1 MANARVFNRYDT
13 KIVWEASD
21 PILGRGEIGY
31 VVDTEEY
38 KVGDGSRHWNE
49 LPYRGLSCL
58 DDFGNSKIFP
68 INQDFFT
75 KEVKKL
81 VQKRMI
87 LNISQ
92 ETDNYKF
99 AGKETARKAVPV
111 ALRGVNQILIYQTIE
126 RTVIEYSIAA
136 AADLSDDDVWK
147 LDASWKTVGSGGG
160 ALNVSEEKKNY
171 AFATMADA
179 RNAVQNSDRKQGQ
192 FITYKMA
199 ETGWVF
205 EQFTGVNSTQWAD
218 NDSWTQI
225 ATSEHL
231 QAITDYLTTELD
243 KFDNRITAT
252 LNQVNEDVTGT
263 IKDLTK
269 KVDDKLTD
277 FDTFLKGELNKF
289 NESLTTLETDLKK
302 KIETKADGCRLTD
315 ENKLQL
321 TSEGKDVGTAIEL
334 PSGIVNL
341 SDKDNKEY
349 TDSETARN
357 ATKAADRIIGQII
370 TYKLN
375 GGAWYLDQFVG
386 DTTGSWAN
394 NGSWKQYAL
403 KDDLAPL
410 VQDIADM
417 GVKIDSFQNSIGGK
431 IDGLESEDVDENNM
445 AILGLSN
452 GQEVARV
459 VIPKGGGG
467 GTGPSTGV
475 VMKMKAIGAT
485 TIVVSKGEDAIV
497 KYNWTSIDTTD
508 DSETGAGT
516 LNVLVNGFVVYS
528 ESVNQGDNEVNLRDY
543 INDGSNVVKV
553 RVTDSYNNYRTL
565 NYTIQVTSL
574 VLTSTFSD
582 ETLYDR
588 EPVQF
593 RYTVQGT
600 GRKTI
605 RFWVNGKEIAS
616 ETTDSTN
623 KQLTKNLT
631 GLIAGTN
638 SIKVIAES
646 TVGGY
651 NLKSNEIYYE
661 FIYVG
666 LGLIEPAI
674 VISYNKEKVR
684 QFEIIEIPYVV
695 YDPNSQKASV
705 DLLVNNVKVQTLM
718 VDRKRQVWSYLA
730 NEKGTFQMQI
740 RCGNVSKSV
749 TFEVIA
755 SEYDITEEIANLKY
769 KASSVG
775 KSNSAE
781 DRASWKYGDYDA
793 VFDGFTWV
801 DDGWKRDADNNTH
814 LRLIGDSKV
823 TFGIKPFGVNILQ
836 EGMTFTVEFATSDV
850 VNTDAV
856 IMSCFADGIGIE
868 IKPNHIRLK
877 SAQSEITADL
887 DSSTKVSVSFVV
899 QKSAENRLMLLFID
913 GIMSGVI
920 QYASNENFTQIN
932 SPGFV
937 AHTGGRACILSVYA
951 VRWYNN
957 SLDFNQVFNNYL
969 FDIENFDKK
978 VERFKFNAILD
989 DFGSID
995 YNKAL
1000 DYLPCLTFIGDLPTF
1015 KGDKKVCNLLYEDKK
1030 NPKNSFSAIDVQN
1043 DVQGTS
1049 SQAYPRKNYKFKFLY
1064 KTGDVKQKADVTLT
1078 ETGEKIEAYS
1088 MLGTQIPAKT
1098 FCMKA
1103 DFAESSGTH
1112 NTGFAV
1118 LVDEALRKLGYTIP
1132 PQADDKRIRTTV
1144 FGYPCLIFHK
1154 QSEADQ
1160 PTFLGKY
1167 NFNDDKSSEQVFGF
1181 SEGMECWEFL
1191 NNTSDICLFKAA
1203 DFDAMGVDGKGN
1215 PIPQWLND
1223 LEGRFPDGHT
1233 DATNIKPLWQWVV
1246 SCIGNPTKFKQEC
1259 KYHFN
1264 EKWLVF
1270 YCLTNEISAGVDQ
1283 RGKNQ
1288 MITTYGERGATGELI
1303 WYFIYYDNDTI
1314 FGVNNEGRL
1323 TFNPFVEA
1331 QDEFGSAH
1339 VWNAWNSELWKLVET
1354 AYKDEITS
1362 LYSSLVTT
1370 DAMSLKS
1377 TLKVFQHRFADL
1389 WSETVYNNDGN
1400 FKYIMPLVE
1409 KGDDSYLYSLQGS
1422 RSRHR
1427 IWWLTNRF
1435 YYLDSKYFTGD
1446 YKGKFAHI
1454 RVNTPAGNLAV
1465 QPKVELNVTI
1475 NRPMYVRALVS
1486 SYQLNA
1492 GRGETGKTY
1501 KMVPPNIQYNNTEVF
1516 IYGARGIKSL
1526 GDLSAAYPG
1535 ESVNVVEAIALEDL
1549 IIGSTKAGYEN
1560 NILKTLSLGNNT
1572 LLKEINVA
1580 NCKVLNQAL
1589 ELGRC
1594 YSLKKIEAR
1603 GSAIT
1608 GVALPAKGIL
1618 EEMYLPATVTSVYL
1632 KNQPYLKNF
1641 SVEGYSNIN
1650 TIVVE
1655 NVPKAVVDGYNLCKQ
1670 CVAIAGNKLSKVRII
1685 GIDAVDSSSTTIFAL
1700 TKMTGEDIN
1709 GVATQT
1715 AVVTGK
1721 LHLATVTQSAL
1732 EAIQL
1737 AFPDLIVTYD
1747 QKLDVIEFE
1756 NANIKKIA
1764 VANFDL
1770 NKDGEISQD
1779 EVRTVPLPK
1788 NIFANSGADKF
1799 NEAHYWGGDGSVV
1812 NNIPTLK
1819 EVSVQ
1824 SGKTVLQDL
1833 PALERVMVYSDY
1845 EIKTTTPEFGY
1856 NTMRNCYSAKTFIVG
1871 GRYKG
1876 NQQGGIILAEMY
1888 DEASKTSYY
1897 KPVLPLR
1904 GTRQMLFTK
1913 SDGDV
1918 AIDKTL
1924 FNENLYNWGKDLE
1937 KIVINQCKG
1946 ITIPN
1951 FENLKNIEINGI
1963 SKTNTVL
1970 NLGGNDFATLDS
1982 VTIDDANQG
1991 ICHTLMIGPNVRTI
2005 NIKRLYCNNVTG
2017 SVFILRGVDYIA
2029 GKLSGIID
2037 LPETYQPVGI
2047 RIEHPSG
2054 STTGSGVCLVIRSPY
2069 LIPLVY
2075 THYIDYGPPI
2085 VYVPD
2090 ELLNSYRTS
2099 TNWSH
2104 IAYNIKPISSLG

>member
-1 MANARVFNRYDT
+1 MADRIQFRYDI
-13 KIVWEASD
+13 KENWERYN
-21 PILGRGEIGY
+21 PILLKGEVAYETDG
-31 VVDTEEY
+31 EQY
-38 KVGDGSRHWNE
+38 KIGDGINDWKS
-49 LPYRGLSCL
+49 LKYRGLDCL
-58 DDFGNSKIFP
+58 DQTGDSKLSP
-68 INQDFFT
+68 MSQSAVT
-75 KEVKKL
+75 KEIEQLTKK
-81 VQKRMI
+81 RSI

-92 ETDNYKF
+92 ETNNYQF
-99 AGKETARKAVPV
+99 ADKATARKAVPA
-111 ALRGVNQILIYQTIE
+111 ALRAVNQILIYQTTE
-126 RTVIEYSIAA
+126 RTVIEYCVAESAVLNNDEI
-136 AADLSDDDVWK
+136 WQ
-147 LDASWKTVGSGGG
+147 LDNSWKTVGSGGG
-160 ALNVSEEKKNY
+160 ALNVSEEKQNY
-171 AFATMADA
+171 AFASMADA
-179 RNAVQNSDRKQGQ
+179 RNAVQPSDRKQGQ
-192 FITYKMA
+192 FITYKMD

-205 EQFTGVNSTQWAD
+205 EQFTDAD
-218 NDSWTQI
+218 ISKWTENDSWTQI
-225 ATSEHL
+225 TTSGHL
-231 QAITDYLTTELD
+231 KALTDYLTQELE
-243 KFDNRITAT
+243 KFDNRINES
-252 LNQVNEDVTGT
+252 LEQVNKDVEHAISDTN
-263 IKDLTK
+263 TK
-269 KVDDKLTD
+269 VENKLNSL
-277 FDTFLKGELNKF
+277 DTFLKDELKKF
-289 NESLTTLETDLKK
+289 NTSLSA
-302 KIETKADGCRLTD
+302 KADGCRLTG

-321 TSEGKDVGTAIEL
+321 TSGGKDVGDAIEL
-334 PSGIVNL
+334 PSGIINL
-341 SDKDNKEY
+341 SHKDNKEF
-349 TDSETARN
+349 TNAENARN
-357 ATKAADRIIGQII
+357 ATKQSDRIIGQVI
-370 TYKLN
+370 TYKLSD
-375 GGAWYLDQFVG
+375 GTWYIDQFIG
-386 DTTGSWAN
+386 DTIGSWAN

-410 VQDIADM
+410 VQSIADM
-417 GVKIDSFQNSIGGK
+417 QVKVDAFQSDIIGK

-459 VIPKGGGG
+459 VIPKGGGS

-475 VMKMKAIGAT
+475 VMKMKALGAT
-485 TIVVSKGEDAIV
+485 NIVVSKGEDAIV

-508 DSETGAGT
+508 DSQTGPGT
-516 LNVLVNGFVVYS
+516 LSVLVNGFAVYT
-528 ESVNQGDNEVNLRDY
+528 EPVNQGDNEVNLKDY

-582 ETLYDR
+582 DTLYER

-593 RYTVQGT
+593 RYIVQGT

-631 GLIAGTN
+631 GLRSGTN
-638 SIKVIAES
+638 SIKVVAES

-651 NLKSNEIYYE
+651 NLKSNELYYE

-695 YDPNSQKASV
+695 YDPNNQKASV
-705 DLLVNNVKVQTLM
+705 DLLVNNIKVQTLM

-775 KSNSAE
+775 KSNSTE

-793 VFDGFTWV
+793 VFDGFTWI

-877 SAQSEITADL
+877 SAQSEISADL

-957 SLDFNQVFNNYL
+957 SLGFNQVFNNYL

-989 DFGSID
+989 DFGNID
-995 YNKAL
+995 YTKAL
-1000 DYLPCLTFIGDLPTF
+1000 DYLPCLTFIGDLPTY

-1030 NPKNSFSAIDVQN
+1030 NPKNSFSALNIQN

-1118 LVDEALRKLGYTIP
+1118 LVDDALRKLGYTIP

-1154 QSEADQ
+1154 QTEADQ

-1167 NFNDDKSSEQVFGF
+1167 NFNDDKSSEHVFGF
-1181 SEGMECWEFL
+1181 GEGMECWEFL

-1203 DFDAMGVDGKGN
+1203 DFDVMGMDGKGN
-1215 PIPQWLND
+1215 EIPQWQND
-1223 LEGRFPDGHT
+1223 LEGRFPDGNT
-1233 DATNIKPLWQWVV
+1233 DATNIKSLWQWVV
-1246 SCIGNPTKFKQEC
+1246 SCIGNPSKFKEEC
-1259 KYHFN
+1259 KNHFN

-1270 YCLTNEISAGVDQ
+1270 YCLTNEIAAGVDQ

-1288 MITTYGERGATGELI
+1288 MLTTYGERGATGELI

-1323 TFNPFVEA
+1323 TFNPYVES
-1331 QDEFGSAH
+1331 QDTFGSAH
-1339 VWNAWNSELWKLVET
+1339 VWNAWNSELWKLVEA

-1362 LYSSLVTT
+1362 LYASLVTT

-1377 TLKVFQHRFADL
+1377 TLKVFQNRFADL

-1409 KGDDSYLYSLQGS
+1409 GGDDSYLYSLQGS

-1435 YYLDSKYFTGD
+1435 FYMDSKYFTGD
-1446 YKGKFAHI
+1446 YKAKFAHI

-1475 NRPMYVRALVS
+1475 NRPMYVRSLVS

-1492 GRGETGKTY
+1492 GRGVTGKTY

-1526 GDLSAAYPG
+1526 GDLSPAYPG

-1641 SVEGYSNIN
+1641 TVEGYSNIN

-1655 NVPKAVVDGYNLCKQ
+1655 NVPNKVVDGYNLCKQ

-1685 GIDAVDSSSTTIFAL
+1685 GIDAVDASSTTIFAL
-1700 TKMTGEDIN
+1700 TRMTGEDAE

-1732 EAIQL
+1732 EAIHL

-1756 NANIKKIA
+1756 DVNIKEIA
-1764 VANFDL
+1764 VRKYDL
-1770 NKDGEISQD
+1770 NGDGELSKD
-1779 EVRTVPLPK
+1779 EIRTVPLTK
-1788 NIFANSGADKF
+1788 DIFIGSGGVKF
-1799 NEAHYWGGDGSVV
+1799 NEAHYWGGDGSMV
-1812 NNIPTLK
+1812 NDITTLK

-1824 SGKTVLQDL
+1824 AGKTSLQDL
-1833 PALERVMVYSDY
+1833 PALEKVMVYSDF
-1845 EIKTTTPEFGY
+1845 EDRNQEPKFGF
-1856 NTMRNCYSAKTFIVG
+1856 NTMRNCYSAKSFVVG

-1876 NQQGGIILAEMY
+1876 NQQGGVILGEVFDSANNVTY
-1888 DEASKTSYY
+1888 QR
-1897 KPVLPLR
+1897 PVLITR
-1904 GTRQMLFTK
+1904 GTRQALFTAA
-1913 SDGDV
+1913 DGDV
-1918 AIDKTL
+1918 ALNKAL
-1924 FNENLYNWGKDLE
+1924 FNEKQYNWGKDLE
-1937 KIVINQCKG
+1937 KIVINQCRG
-1946 ITIPN
+1946 INVPY
-1951 FENLKNIEINGI
+1951 FENLKSIEINGI
-1963 SKTNTVL
+1963 SKTATSL
-1970 NLGGNDFATLDS
+1970 DFSGNDFPTLDS
-1982 VTIDDANQG
+1982 VSIDDANQG
-1991 ICHTLMIGPNVRTI
+1991 ACHTLIIGPNVRNWKI
-2005 NIKRLYCNNVTG
+2005 GKLYCNNLPN
-2017 SVFILRGVDYIA
+2017 SVLRLQGIRGFF
-2029 GKLSGIID
+2029 GKGRDVVLD
-2037 LPETYQPVGI
+2037 FPETYQPSQLQVIYSEYYGVYTI
-2047 RIEHPSG
+2047 SDE
-2054 STTGSGVCLVIRSPY
+2054 TTETKVILRSPY
-2069 LIPLVY
+2069 LIPL
-2075 THYIDYGPPI
+2075 TQRDYLGWSWI
-2085 VYVPD
+2085 RFYVPD
-2090 ELLNSYRTS
+2090 GLVSTYKAA
-2099 TNWSH
+2099 TNWKDNASF
-2104 IAYNIKPISSLG
+2104 ILPISSLG